1 MDWLQRLTRAWRR
14 WRQMRAE
21 RVQRPGMCTRLPV
34 FTVRILVTVVGVIGL
49 GWGPVSGR
57 EPVETVDFDREIRP
71 LLADNCFQC
80 HGPDERARKSK
91 LRLDRREGVLS
102 QVAPGRPG
110 TSTLLER
117 IASSDPDHRMP
128 PPGTGRT
135 LTPGQVAR
143 VRIWISQGARWT
155 RHWSLR
161 PIRRATVP
169 AAIPGVGGRS
179 RNAIDHFVQAQ
190 LNRHGLVASEPSG
203 RARLV
208 RRVTLALTGLP
219 PQPGLVAAAVADSGA
234 DWYERL
240 VDRLLGSPRFG
251 EHLARHWLDL
261 ARYADTDGY
270 QDDEPRVMWRWR
282 DWVVDTI
289 NDNMPFDRFTVEQ
302 LAGDLLARAR
312 PEQVLAT
319 GFNRNNRTNGEGGS
333 IAEEFRV
340 EYIIDRL
347 DTLSTTWMGLTLACA
362 RCHDHKYDPL
372 SQRDFYR
379 LFAFFNNIPEKGTY
393 RRNAPPLV
401 KVPTSVVAGELA
413 DLARQIAALTNS
425 VKARQAL
432 EVRRTELLK
441 TVPSTMVLQE
451 GPRRDTFILVRGR
464 YDRHGEKVTAG
475 VPESLPEMDAGLPR
489 NRLGLAR
496 WLVSDR
502 HPLTARVAVNRVWQQ
517 LFGRGLVTT
526 PEDFGSQGAR
536 PSHPALLDWLASEFR
551 EGGWDVKRLLRLIVT
566 SHTFRQSSKVRPVD
580 LKLDPDNRWLARA
593 PRLRL
598 SAETIRDQALAA
610 SGMIVEQLGG
620 PSVKPHQPAGLWK
633 EIAGGA
639 SGVYKNGY
647 QADRGTG
654 LYRRSLYTFWRRT
667 IPPPMMATFDAPS
680 REACSVRRGR
690 TNTPLQALALMNDTL
705 FVEAARRLADRVAAG
720 SEVSD
725 RIDSAFA
732 HVLGRRP
739 TAMERRLLMAS
750 YLRSLARFSKRPGL
764 GKELLAAGGV
774 GLHDP
779 EGVAA
784 RASLVTTC
792 HVILNLDEVV
802 TRE

>member
-1 MDWLQRLTRAWRR
+1 
-14 WRQMRAE
+14 MRAE
-21 RVQRPGMCTRLPV
+21 RVQRPGLCPRLPV
-34 FTVRILVTVVGVIGL
+34 FTVRVLATAVGVIGL
-49 GWGPVSGR
+49 GWGPASGR
-57 EPVETVDFDREIRP
+57 EPAQTVDFDREIRP

-91 LRLDRREGVLS
+91 LRLDRRKGVLG
-102 QVAPGRPG
+102 QVTPGRPA

-117 IASSDPDHRMP
+117 IASSDPAHRMP
-128 PPGTGRT
+128 PPGTGRS
-135 LTPGQVAR
+135 LTSAQVSR
-143 VRIWISQGARWT
+143 VRAWISQGARWT

-161 PIRRATVP
+161 PILRAMVP
-169 AAIPGVGGRS
+169 AAVPGGGGRS
-179 RNAIDHFVQAQ
+179 RNAIDHFVQDR
-190 LNRHGLVASEPSG
+190 LRRNGLVASRPSD
-203 RARLV
+203 RPRLA

-219 PQPGLVAAAVADSGA
+219 PQPDQLAAVVADGDA

-240 VDRLLGSPRFG
+240 VDRLLASPRFG

-282 DWVVDTI
+282 NWVIDVI
-289 NDNMPFDRFTVEQ
+289 NGNMPFDRFTVEQ
-302 LAGDLLARAR
+302 LAGDLLPGAR

-379 LFAFFNNIPEKGTY
+379 LFAFFNNIPEKGIY
-393 RRNAPPLV
+393 RRNTPPLV

-413 DLARQIAALTNS
+413 SLSRQIDALPKST
-425 VKARQAL
+425 KARQVL
-432 EVRRTELLK
+432 ETRRADLLK
-441 TVPSTMVLQE
+441 AVPSTMVLQE
-451 GPRRDTFILVRGR
+451 GPRRDTFVLVRGR
-464 YDRHGEKVTAG
+464 YDRHGEKVIAG
-475 VPESLPEMDAGLPR
+475 VPESLPGMARNLPR

-526 PEDFGSQGAR
+526 PEDFGSQGGR

-551 EGGWDVKRLLRLIVT
+551 DGGWDVKRLLRLIVT
-566 SHTFRQSSKVRPVD
+566 SHTFRQSSRIRPVD
-580 LKLDPDNRWLARA
+580 LKLDPDNQWLARA

-610 SGMIVEQLGG
+610 SGLIVEQLGG
-620 PSVKPHQPAGLWK
+620 PSVKPYQPPGLWK

-639 SGVYKNGY
+639 SGAYKNGY
-647 QADRGTG
+647 QSDRGPG

-720 SEVSD
+720 AEVAD

-739 TAMERRLLMAS
+739 TAMERRVLMAS

-764 GKELLAAGGV
+764 GKELLAAGGAR
-774 GLHDP
+774 LHDP

-792 HVILNLDEVV
+792 HVILNLDEAV